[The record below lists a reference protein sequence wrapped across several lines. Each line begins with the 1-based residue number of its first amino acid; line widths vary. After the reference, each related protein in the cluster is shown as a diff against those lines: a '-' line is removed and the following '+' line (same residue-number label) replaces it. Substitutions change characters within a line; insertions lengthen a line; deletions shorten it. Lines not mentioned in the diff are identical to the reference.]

1 MDSSMFLEDADL
13 HDLDG
18 SFDVLFGK
26 SPRPYDTSHV
36 RIKSTSPGHVHL
48 RAEITNNTNV
58 NFDAEHTSRAS
69 VVITVPDMPTNCGLA
84 GVDCSNPTHVD
95 NPGPTYGKP
104 AWELQDRNHPVK
116 VSPDDRTDDMPVD
129 ILYKVWSTG
138 VDCANPT
145 GYSSSVP
152 ADGVVKCIK
161 ISGFA
166 IPRGH
171 KAKIKVKFDFRP
183 KDTDW
188 PANKKPDLNFRAGFN
203 FVLKKMFTY
212 GYGTQYAQTFTAQD
226 NVVGVGVGKRVTAI
240 GGFAFVGTLPATG
253 HTVRLFNNAAGAGIS
268 PSAPYG
274 LCTAAPVA
282 SNVVDG
288 DGFYFISRLGAN
300 QDDTGAPALPSGVAY
315 VVQLC
320 NGTTAVTA
328 RTLRNR
334 LADKEFD
341 EEDFNDAVNPWPAS
355 LTINHQDNKPSSG
368 DSVRVMFSEPLA
380 EASMC
385 STWGLDNTRDQ
396 NLSGVTVRIV
406 NGTGVTNDS
415 LIVSS
420 VSGGA
425 CGGTFR
431 FGAIDL
437 GSANYVLTD
446 VNFASS
452 SIQWN
457 HNGQLTV
464 NLGGTPSGTVTPVA
478 SSVTA
483 TYTPDPLMTD
493 PAGNT
498 PMGTASDTPDSNHYH
513 F

>member
-1 MDSSMFLEDADL
+1 MT
-13 HDLDG
+13 G
-18 SFDVLFGK
+18 
-26 SPRPYDTSHV
+26 
-36 RIKSTSPGHVHL
+36 STS
-48 RAEITNNTNV
+48 
-58 NFDAEHTSRAS
+58 SRSWAR
-69 VVITVPDMPTNCGLA
+69 I
-84 GVDCSNPTHVD
+84 
-95 NPGPTYGKP
+95 
-104 AWELQDRNHPVK
+104 
-116 VSPDDRTDDMPVD
+116 RTD
-129 ILYKVWSTG
+129 
-138 VDCANPT
+138 
-145 GYSSSVP
+145 
-152 ADGVVKCIK
+152 
-161 ISGFA
+161 
-166 IPRGH
+166 
-171 KAKIKVKFDFRP
+171 
-183 KDTDW
+183 
-188 PANKKPDLNFRAGFN
+188 
-203 FVLKKMFTY
+203 
-212 GYGTQYAQTFTAQD
+212 QT
-226 NVVGVGVGKRVTAI
+226 
-240 GGFAFVGTLPATG
+240 
-253 HTVRLFNNAAGAGIS
+253 
-268 PSAPYG
+268 
-274 LCTAAPVA
+274 
-282 SNVVDG
+282 
-288 DGFYFISRLGAN
+288 
-300 QDDTGAPALPSGVAY
+300 APALPSGVAY

-437 GSANYVLTD
+437 GSPNYVLTD

-493 PAGNT
+493 PAGNS
-498 PMGTASDTPDSNHYH
+498 PMGTVSDTPDSDHYH